1 MAIYFS
7 LAYAYFI
14 LEIVLETLI
23 CSVSTLISEFGSYPG
38 NVGKYYMQ
46 VGQKDIFSFQYIS
59 SQKQI
64 NVMLCLRALPYGY

>member
-38 NVGKYYMQ
+38 NVGKYYM
-46 VGQKDIFSFQYIS
+46 
-59 SQKQI
+59 
-64 NVMLCLRALPYGY
+64 

>member
-23 CSVSTLISEFGSYPG
+23 CSVSTLISEFGFYPG
-38 NVGKYYMQ
+38 NVGKYYM
-46 VGQKDIFSFQYIS
+46 
-59 SQKQI
+59 
-64 NVMLCLRALPYGY
+64 